1 MIMLNNKI
9 LEEIT
14 EIKSKYPDS
23 HSCLLPVLY
32 IFQRE
37 YGWLSP
43 QGLEA
48 VGEVLNV
55 PKATVKGVSTFYTM
69 FQHKAM
75 GRHLI
80 QVCTNVACMIMGGE
94 RLLDILK
101 ERYGLEPSM
110 TTPDGRFSLVIMEC
124 IGACDKAPAMLVDT
138 DFHGSLTEGNMIDIL
153 EQYK

>member
-1 MIMLNNKI
+1 MALNDKI
-9 LEEIT
+9 LEEIN

-23 HSCLLPVLY
+23 DSCLLPALY

-43 QGLEA
+43 RVLEA
-48 VGEVLNV
+48 VAEALDI

-69 FQHKAM
+69 FRHKPM

-80 QVCTNVACMIMGGE
+80 QLCTNVACMIMGGE
-94 RLLDILK
+94 RLTDILK

-110 TTPDGRFSLVIMEC
+110 TTPDSRFSLVVMEC
-124 IGACDKAPAMLVDT
+124 LGACDKAPAMLVDT
-138 DFHGSLTEGNMIDIL
+138 DFHGSLTEENMIDIL
-153 EQYK
+153 ERYK